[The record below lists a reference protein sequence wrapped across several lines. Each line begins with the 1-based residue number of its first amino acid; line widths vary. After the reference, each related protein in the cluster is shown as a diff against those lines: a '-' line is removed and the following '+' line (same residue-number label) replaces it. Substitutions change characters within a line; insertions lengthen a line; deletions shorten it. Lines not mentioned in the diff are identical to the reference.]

1 MRKIVIALAL
11 IASCMLFAQWASRN
25 IVSTDV
31 IHVVDQ
37 YGNYHKMRWS
47 DVDTFIGN
55 STSLSNVLTGT
66 TTLTSPAATDLSV
79 SDSLYAANA
88 VVDSLYATKT
98 VSPNI
103 TDGTAT
109 LTGGAFTGLTGVL
122 GNWVTYV
129 DSINVV
135 DSTLYVYTNGYRGS
149 VSLSKQ

>member
-1 MRKIVIALAL
+1 MRKIVIA
-11 IASCMLFAQWASRN
+11 
-25 IVSTDV
+25 TDV